1 MSNTEKK
8 EKKFTLSELTLSLPE
23 AASSKIQ
30 YFIRLSFNWI
40 LQLINGTSSDLQKL
54 PRFFNGA
61 AIAPQFLKF

>member
-8 EKKFTLSELTLSLPE
+8 TLTELTLSLPE
-23 AASSKIQ
+23 AASNKTQ

-54 PRFFNGA
+54 PRFFNGTG
-61 AIAPQFLKF
+61 IVLQFLKF